1 MSDYLQIEGE
11 ENYVKSSNGS
21 HGIIN
26 NNVNA
31 YEVAKKRAEEAQR
44 QRDEIRETN
53 REINTLKSEMHEIKS
68 LLQQLV
74 KDN

>member
-53 REINTLKSEMHEIKS
+53 REINTLKSEMHEIKF